1 MWSVKGPV
9 PLRTQRLDL
18 TIINKPDLSILQ
30 FRALVLITGVLQAI
44 AIIITKVVM
53 FLVKQFTI
61 RALLAARAR
70 KIRRRVPEI
79 V

>member
-18 TIINKPDLSILQ
+18 TIINNPDLSILQ

-70 KIRRRVPEI
+70 KIRRRVPET

>member
-1 MWSVKGPV
+1 
-9 PLRTQRLDL
+9 L

-70 KIRRRVPEI
+70 KIRRKVPET

>member
-18 TIINKPDLSILQ
+18 MIINRLDLSTLHFQ
-30 FRALVLITGVLQAI
+30 AFVLMADVLQAI

-53 FLVKQFTI
+53 FLMKRFTI

-70 KIRRRVPEI
+70 KIRRKVPET

>member
-1 MWSVKGPV
+1 MWSVNGQV

-18 TIINKPDLSILQ
+18 MIINRLDLSTLHFQ
-30 FRALVLITGVLQAI
+30 AFVLMADGLQAI

-70 KIRRRVPEI
+70 KIRRKVPET

>member
-1 MWSVKGPV
+1 MWSVNGQV

-18 TIINKPDLSILQ
+18 TIINNPDPSILQ
-30 FRALVLITGVLQAI
+30 FRALVLITGVLQGI
-44 AIIITKVVM
+44 AITITKVVM
-53 FLVKQFTI
+53 FLVKRFTI

-70 KIRRRVPEI
+70 KIRRKVPET

>member
-1 MWSVKGPV
+1 MWSVNGQV

-18 TIINKPDLSILQ
+18 TIINRLDLSTLHFQ
-30 FRALVLITGVLQAI
+30 AFVLMAGVLQAI

-61 RALLAARAR
+61 RALLATRAR
-70 KIRRRVPEI
+70 KIPGKVPGT

>member
-1 MWSVKGPV
+1 MWSVNGQV

-18 TIINKPDLSILQ
+18 TIINNPDPSTLQ
-30 FRALVLITGVLQAI
+30 FRALVLITGVLQGI
-44 AIIITKVVM
+44 AITITKVVM
-53 FLVKQFTI
+53 FLVKRFTI

-70 KIRRRVPEI
+70 KIRRKVPET

>member
-18 TIINKPDLSILQ
+18 MIINRLDLSTLHFQ
-30 FRALVLITGVLQAI
+30 AFVLMADVLQAI

-70 KIRRRVPEI
+70 KIRKQLPET